1 MACRYRAGGCVGFG
15 CCRAGVLVVGVVMQP
30 SPVKTPLERAEDF
43 DVAAKIAYDK
53 HDYVFAQELAQHA
66 HHLRMEYER
75 EQHGQLPKD

>member
-1 MACRYRAGGCVGFG
+1 
-15 CCRAGVLVVGVVMQP
+15 MQP

-66 HHLRMEYER
+66 HLLRMNYER
-75 EQHGQLPKD
+75 EQHHDKAK